1 MKNDNDKVTDDKTIK
16 QIKGLIHVPLNGNIL
31 LDEVLARVN
40 ANEELTTLWEILNVN
55 AIDRLGMSDHGPTHF
70 QIVANI
76 SLRLARI
83 LTKNQIEMS
92 LVKNFSLTNH
102 HSEVVLVLASIMH
115 DLGMSIHR
123 ANHEEYSLFI
133 ANRLLHEIL
142 DFLPVK
148 ERTILISETLHAI
161 ISHRSDGRP
170 FTIEAG
176 IVRIADALDMSEGRS
191 RIPFEAGEVNIHSV
205 SAVAVD
211 HVEIKEGKE
220 RPIQI
225 EIKMNNSAGIFQVD
239 ELLKE
244 KLAGSGLE
252 RFFEVRAFI
261 EGQTEKKMIEEHII
275 KY

>member
-1 MKNDNDKVTDDKTIK
+1 MKNDKANKN
-16 QIKGLIHVPLNGNIL
+16 LIHVPLNGNL
-31 LDEVLARVN
+31 LLSQVLDRVN
-40 ANEELTTLWEILNVN
+40 ANEELKTLWEILNVN
-55 AIDRLGMSDHGPTHF
+55 AIERLGMSDHGSTHF

-83 LTKNQIEMS
+83 LTKNKVEMS
-92 LVKNFSLTNH
+92 VVKDFKLTTNH
-102 HSEVVLVLASIMH
+102 AEVIMVLASIMH

-133 ANRLLHEIL
+133 ANRLLHELL
-142 DFLPVK
+142 DFLPTG
-148 ERTILISETLHAI
+148 ERTVLTSETLHAI

-176 IVRIADALDMSEGRS
+176 VVRIADALDMSQGRS
-191 RIPFEAGEVNIHSV
+191 RIPFEAGSINIHSL
-205 SAVAVD
+205 SAFAVD
-211 HVEIKEGKE
+211 HVDIKEGKD
-220 RPIQI
+220 RFIHI
-225 EIKMNNSAGIFQVD
+225 DIKMNNSAGIFQVD

-252 RFFEVRAFI
+252 KYFEVRAYI
-261 EGQTEKKMIEEHII
+261 EGETEKKMIEEHII

>member
-1 MKNDNDKVTDDKTIK
+1 MKQDKELIK
-16 QIKGLIHVPLNGNIL
+16 NLIHVPLNGNKL
-31 LDEVLARVN
+31 LETVLNHVN
-40 ANEELTTLWEILNVN
+40 GNEELVTLWNILNVN
-55 AIDRLGMSDHGPTHF
+55 AIERLGMSDHGSTHF

-83 LTKNQIEMS
+83 LQKNDVVMS
-92 LVKNFSLTNH
+92 VVKDFKLTVH
-102 HSEVVLVLASIMH
+102 HAEVILVLASIMH

-123 ANHEEYSLFI
+123 IDHEEYSLFL
-133 ANRLLHEIL
+133 ANRLLHETL
-142 DFLPVK
+142 SFLPIN

-161 ISHRSDGRP
+161 ISHRSNGRP

-176 IVRIADALDMSEGRS
+176 IVRVADALDMSQGRS
-191 RIPFEAGEVNIHSV
+191 RIPFEAGAINIHSL
-205 SAVAVD
+205 SAFAVD

-220 RPIQI
+220 RFIHVD
-225 EIKMNNSAGIFQVD
+225 IKMNNSAGIFQVD

-252 RFFEVRAFI
+252 KYFEVRAYI
-261 EGQTEKKMIEEHII
+261 EGESEKKMLEEHII